1 MRTILTITCIVATI
15 GGTALAEDAAVRS
28 HPIEECLEAGVF
40 IRNAALS
47 RDNGISRAFFMS
59 RLADDLVAIRSFP
72 PQLRWFVRNELDEAL
87 LTGAAEQVFDAPQPP
102 RRHEIEFVDECM
114 QSPVWRL
121 ESVDMSHQSATDGA
135 AQRANSAVQY

>member
-1 MRTILTITCIVATI
+1 MRTVLIITCIVATI
-15 GGTALAEDAAVRS
+15 GSNALAEDAALRS

-47 RDNGISRAFFMS
+47 RDNGISREFFMS

-72 PQLRWFVRNELDEAL
+72 PQLRWFVRNELDETL
-87 LTGAAEQVFDAPQPP
+87 LTDAAERVFDAPQPP

-114 QSPVWRL
+114 QSPEWRL
-121 ESVDMSHQSATDGA
+121 ESVDFSYQSETGGA
-135 AQRANSAVQY
+135 AQHADSAVR